1 MISSVSLFPWLTL
14 PSVRLS
20 VGRSD
25 GRHKCHTYVS
35 SVFGQTRVMGVRD
48 ERVSAARANVDMN
61 DDGRPVA
68 SVGGRGRI
76 HGPSAIT
83 FRFLRCDGVLAK
95 SRPLDAVLGL
105 RVLVIPQRWKA
116 GPHFIAFIEQLWL
129 CVHDLQI
136 CVFARRS
143 ICLVA
148 AAA

>member
-48 ERVSAARANVDMN
+48 ERASASANVDMN

-105 RVLVIPQRWKA
+105 RVLVIPRQWKA
-116 GPHFIAFIEQLWL
+116 EPRFIAFIEQLWL
-129 CVHDLQI
+129 CVHDLQF
-136 CVFARRS
+136 CVFAHRS
-143 ICLVA
+143 ICLVVA
-148 AAA
+148 AA